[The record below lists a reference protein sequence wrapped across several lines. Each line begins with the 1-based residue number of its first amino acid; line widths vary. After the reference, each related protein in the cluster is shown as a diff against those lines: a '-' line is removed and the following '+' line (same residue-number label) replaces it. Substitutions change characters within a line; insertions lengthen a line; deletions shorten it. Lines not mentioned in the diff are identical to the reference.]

1 MLYQVHLAWVRFQ
14 LTTLVM
20 IGTDCIGSFK
30 SNYYKITTT
39 MATESSQISD
49 ILHNVDGGYIEY

>member
-1 MLYQVHLAWVRFQ
+1 MLYQVHLTWAGFQ

-20 IGTDCIGSFK
+20 IGTDYIGSFK